1 MAITSRFRRGILR
14 PPGGVAVIAAIALCF
29 ISVLTAMPAAAET
42 KAPAYPEGKVI
53 LYNFQNTG
61 KAGEY
66 GYYSYIIP
74 DSITTELKRSKK
86 YEVRSFPVIFE
97 YVEPSAPE
105 EVRTNRIRLLADRGK
120 EFNVDFVVT
129 GSYYVE
135 NRTIFIKT
143 QIFDVHEQKIMDIH
157 ETSEELGAMLL
168 VIIDRLSE
176 KINTELQKGV
186 AVKAARTASSPY
198 APFYNAF
205 NGFSFGASTGI
216 VNIHGP
222 WGDIYDKTTSASL
235 YIGYDLA
242 TSGSAKSVPVLR
254 DMAVSLQYDYMSAD
268 TRDSNEPTRSIF
280 TLRSFYLNGTYLYRM
295 ESFFALTAGAGAGL
309 AISLVEIP
317 GADVNGPAE
326 ILDSRRSYDPCL
338 NLSVGARFIFSR
350 IEFGAGLAY
359 HRIFFADRGMDYTLI
374 YFSFGYLL

>member
-1 MAITSRFRRGILR
+1 MLIISRLRRGASY
-14 PPGGVAVIAAIALCF
+14 PPRSTAVFAAIALCF
-29 ISVLTAMPAAAET
+29 SAVLAAMPAAAET
-42 KAPAYPEGKVI
+42 KAPVYPEGKVI

-105 EVRTNRIRLLADRGK
+105 EVKKNRIRLLADRGK
-120 EFNVDFVVT
+120 EFSVDFVVT

-176 KINTELQKGV
+176 KINTELQKSV
-186 AVKAARTASSPY
+186 AVKVAKTASSPY
-198 APFYNAF
+198 APFYNAL
-205 NGFSFGASTGI
+205 NGFSFGASTGL
-216 VNIHGP
+216 VSIHGP
-222 WGDIYDKTTSASL
+222 WGDIYGKTTSASL
-235 YIGYDLA
+235 YIAYDLA
-242 TSGSAKSVPVLR
+242 ASNSAKNVPVLR
-254 DMAVSLQYDYMSAD
+254 DMAVSLHYDYMSAETGD
-268 TRDSNEPTRSIF
+268 TGQPTQSIF
-280 TLRSFYLNGTYLYRM
+280 TLRSFSLNGTYLYRM

-317 GADVNGPAE
+317 GADVNGPPE

-338 NLSVGARFIFSR
+338 SISAGARFIFSQ

-359 HRIFFADRGMDYTLI
+359 HRIFYADRGMDYTLT
-374 YFSFGYLL
+374 YFSVGYSL